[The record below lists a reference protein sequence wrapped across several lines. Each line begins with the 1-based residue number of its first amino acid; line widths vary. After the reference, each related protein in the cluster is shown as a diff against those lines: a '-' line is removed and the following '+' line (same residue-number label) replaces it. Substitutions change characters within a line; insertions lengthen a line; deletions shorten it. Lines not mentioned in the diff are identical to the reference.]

1 MHRAAAFEDVAIL
14 EREAELDALGGQLDR
29 CARGDGSLVV
39 VEGPAGIGKTTLLRA
54 AAALAQTRGLTVLRG
69 RGGVLERHLEHGVV
83 RQLLER
89 PVLRADAAQ
98 RAALLAGPA
107 AQAAAVIGAGEL
119 PADDGAGLAGGP
131 DPTHALYW
139 LVANL
144 AEAGPLLLI
153 VDDAHW
159 CDAASLRTVA
169 YLARRLDGLPVA
181 LLFGTR
187 DDEPGS
193 AAADLVA
200 LLGGSE
206 ATWLRPEPLS
216 ATATGTVLTAAFAG
230 VAPAPAVVDACAR
243 ASGGNPFFVTEL
255 AAELAASHAA
265 PARLSPEQIA
275 AVGPLA
281 VRRSLLLRLG
291 LLGDDAGA
299 LARAVATL
307 GGEGELRHAAA
318 IAALT
323 PEAAAAAADTLAAAG
338 IVEDGRPLRIVH
350 PLVRAAI
357 AEDMPTGRLAA
368 AHRRAFETLRADGA
382 DDDAVL
388 PHVLAMEPAG
398 DPATSALLLRTSDR
412 ALRTGAPDAAAVHL
426 RRALAEP
433 PPLPERAPALAA
445 LGRAEVRQGAFED
458 GIGHLGEALAE
469 GSGGGLTG
477 GGLGPAERLAV
488 ERDRA
493 FAAFAGRGIDAARG
507 VVRDAIGTLATA
519 GGGEDDAL
527 QLEADLALL
536 AWLTDGEHQLDLRRH
551 RAVPGDTRAE
561 RTILALLSQE
571 EHARGAPPGEVVELA
586 ERALG
591 GGRLIAHDTS
601 EALSWYMATYSLLT
615 CEAHDAARA
624 TIAAALED
632 GRRRG
637 SAFAIAGA
645 LGTRAVLALNEG
657 RPRDAEADARTAAE
671 GAMPPTMAPVNA
683 SYVALALIDQG
694 DLDGAAAEL
703 GAAGIAGSPGGP
715 TVMRWI
721 TWANAR
727 LAEARGDAAAVRTA
741 VEPLRGD
748 DEAGRPMRAL
758 AWRALLAR
766 ALSRGGATA
775 EERAEAAAL
784 ADAHLVWA
792 RGWARPAALGVAQR
806 AHALTAEGARRIEL
820 LEEAVATLSGSA
832 SRTEEARARLDL
844 GVALLRAGRRRDGRA
859 ALEAALDCALA
870 CGARGTAEAA
880 AAELEIAGAPP
891 RRLGFDELTASERR
905 IAELA
910 AGGRT
915 NRTIADELFVTPKTV
930 ENHLT
935 RVYAK
940 LGIDGR
946 TALAGALAE
955 TP

>member
-1 MHRAAAFEDVAIL
+1 MHRTAAFENGAVL
-14 EREAELDALGGQLDR
+14 ERDAELDALGRQLDR
-29 CARGDGSLVV
+29 CAAGDGSLVV

-54 AAALAQTRGLTVLRG
+54 AAALAQTRGFTVLRG

-89 PVLRADAAQ
+89 PVVRADAER
-98 RAALLAGPA
+98 RATLLAGPA
-107 AQAAAVIGAGEL
+107 AQAAAVLGAGEL
-119 PADDGAGLAGGP
+119 PADDGAGLTGGP

-144 AEAGPLLLI
+144 AEAGPLLLV

-181 LLFGTR
+181 LLLGTR

-193 AAADLVA
+193 AAGDLVA
-200 LLGGSE
+200 LLSGSE
-206 ATWLRPEPLS
+206 PTWLRPEPLS
-216 ATATGTVLTAAFAG
+216 AAATGAVLAAAFDG
-230 VAPAPAVVDACAR
+230 VAPEAAVVDACAQ

-255 AAELAASHAA
+255 AAELAASHSGPAA
-265 PARLSPEQIA
+265 LSPGQIA

-291 LLGDDAGA
+291 LLGEEAGT

-318 IAALT
+318 IAALA
-323 PEAAAAAADTLAAAG
+323 PEAAATAADTLAAAG
-338 IVEDGRPLRIVH
+338 ILEPGRPLRIVH

-357 AEDMPTGRLAA
+357 AEDTPAGERGA
-368 AHRRAFETLRADGA
+368 AHRRAFEALRADGVG
-382 DDDAVL
+382 DDAL
-388 PHVLAMEPAG
+388 LAHVLALEPAG
-398 DPATSALLLRTSDR
+398 DGEISALLRRSADR

-433 PPLPERAPALAA
+433 PPAAERAATLAA

-458 GIGHLGEALAE
+458 GIGHLGEAL
-469 GSGGGLTG
+469 GG

-493 FAAFAGRGIDAARG
+493 FAAFAGRGMDAGRA
-507 VVRDAIGTLATA
+507 VVREAIAALDATGD
-519 GGGEDDAL
+519 GDDVL

-551 RAVPGDTRAE
+551 RGVPGETRAE

-571 EHARGAPPGEVVELA
+571 EHARGASPAEVVELA

-591 GGRLIAHDTS
+591 GGRLIAQDTS

-645 LGTRAVLALNEG
+645 LGTSAVLALNEG
-657 RPRDAEADARTAAE
+657 RPRDAEADARTAAA

-694 DLDGAAAEL
+694 DLDGAEAEL
-703 GAAGIAGSPGGP
+703 TAAGIAGSPGGP

-741 VEPLRGD
+741 VGPLRGD
-748 DEAGRPMRAL
+748 DEHGRPMRAL

-766 ALSRGGATA
+766 TLSRGGAA
-775 EERAEAAAL
+775 PEDRAEAAVL
-784 ADAHLVWA
+784 ADEHLAWAH
-792 RGWARPAALGVAQR
+792 GWGRPAALGVAQR
-806 AHALTAEGARRIEL
+806 AHALTTEAPRRIEL
-820 LEEAVATLSGSA
+820 LEEAVATLAGSA

-859 ALEAALDCALA
+859 QLEDAVDAAVA

-880 AAELEIAGAPP
+880 AEELEIAGAPA

-940 LGIDGR
+940 LGIGGR
-946 TALAGALAE
+946 NALADALAASSG
-955 TP
+955 